1 MNRGFVS
8 TKSQKEEKRQ
18 RKIIKRYGN
27 RKLYDT
33 QQSSYVVLNDIAK
46 MVRNN
51 EEVRVIDNETKDDI
65 TNATLTQI
73 IFSAEKKSNSSTPL
87 EILKKIIQTKD
98 GSLSSFL
105 AEEGFSSPAGEKVI
119 EPENFAKTSSPL
131 DPSVVSAQ
139 KQRRDSGES
148 LEERIVNSAGAVR
161 PAIEENDMPELPNT
175 NKNLDA
181 N

>member
-65 TNATLTQI
+65 TKATLTQI
-73 IFSAEKKSNSSTPL
+73 IFSAEKKTSSSTPL
-87 EILKKIIQTKD
+87 EILKRIIQT

-105 AEEGFSSPAGEKVI
+105 AEEKLFSPSGEKFI
-119 EPENFAKTSSPL
+119 GGQGFDKGSSSSNPGA
-131 DPSVVSAQ
+131 VSAQ
-139 KQRRDSGES
+139 KQSRREN
-148 LEERIVNSAGAVR
+148 LEERLVSSTSAVR
-161 PAIEENDMPELPNT
+161 PAIEESDMPELPST

>member
-65 TNATLTQI
+65 TKATLTQI
-73 IFSAEKKSNSSTPL
+73 IFSAEKKTSSSTPL
-87 EILKKIIQTKD
+87 EILKRIIQT

-105 AEEGFSSPAGEKVI
+105 AEEKLFSPSSGDKFAGAQGSFDSEGAGE
-119 EPENFAKTSSPL
+119 
-131 DPSVVSAQ
+131 AQ
-139 KQRRDSGES
+139 KQNRKAS
-148 LEERIVNSAGAVR
+148 LEERLVNSASSGR
-161 PAIEENDMPELPNT
+161 PEIEESDMPELPNT